1 MMKAG
6 RLLMLCFILALLG
19 CQDEMTD
26 SSAHQLRNGTLA
38 FVPCADDTRS
48 NRYEGAP
55 VEGATYTTMLTEDV
69 FHVSGYSYDP
79 TSGETANNVPAPN
92 FFVNEDVSYID
103 GVWRASGPYHVPAAT
118 DRTDFFFWFTPQNTE
133 GVTMPDDQEGGLRLT
148 YQVPLD
154 VTKHPDLLTALTPG
168 YVYDEDD
175 PAAVPVTFHHQLTE
189 LHFLVGENLSP
200 GTIEEIAFVDVC
212 TKGTLAVADGTSGTW
227 QDITRGDIA
236 FPLSFPTRLDRETR
250 VGDTILTSVMMIP
263 QQFTAATQRIRIKLN
278 LQNIETHYLYATLK
292 DLGAGAWVAGQSVTY
307 RLSSSALRQDEVID
321 ITDVTPKDFG
331 KVIGN
336 DGRVYEH
343 NDYCKQSTGVDGV
356 AMIAYVGENPGDAD
370 NALVDGQLKY
380 RGLAIARTDA
390 PYITTVNGTTNI
402 NYAPRWSTERL
413 YSCPYF
419 SEKRF
424 TKIWDASTGKFGD
437 LNGIRSTTLLANA
450 LCKKQADTPHTHEAA
465 IAAATY
471 QAPSDPTFDPT
482 DFGMSPWFLPTASQ
496 WIKFYGAC
504 GVPIEYWTSTGYC
517 PGEGN
522 TKYPA
527 ANDNTDRIEGT
538 LLAIGFD
545 ALPLNLYYWSSS
557 EVNSEN
563 AWGTWMLNT
572 YGVNFTTGLTKIQTE
587 RVRPFLAF

>member
-6 RLLMLCFILALLG
+6 RLLMLCSILALLG

-26 SSAHQLRNGTLA
+26 SPAHQLRNGTLA

-133 GVTMPDDQEGGLRLT
+133 GVTMPDNQEGGLRLT

-212 TKGTLAVADGTSGTW
+212 TKGTLAVAAGTSGTW

-278 LQNIETHYLYATLK
+278 LQNVETHYLYATLK

-380 RGLAIARTDA
+380 RGLAIARTSV
-390 PYITTVNGTTNI
+390 PLRGT
-402 NYAPRWSTERL
+402 YGSFWSTERKF
-413 YSCPYF
+413 SCPYF
-419 SEKRF
+419 SEKNF

-437 LNGIRSTTLLANA
+437 LNGINSTLLLANKQ
-450 LCKKQADTPHTHEAA
+450 CKKQYTEAHTHQAA
-465 IAAATY
+465 EDALSYI
-471 QAPSDPTFDPT
+471 APSDPTFDPT
-482 DFGMSPWFLPTASQ
+482 AHHMSQWFLPTASQ
-496 WIKFYGAC
+496 WLMFYQAC
-504 GVPIEYWTSTGYC
+504 GVPIEYWTSAGWC
-517 PGEGN
+517 PGADGSTTVSAQRAN
-522 TKYPA
+522 KDIVQGTFSAVGLPA
-527 ANDNTDRIEGT
+527 FEIDIYH
-538 LLAIGFD
+538 F
-545 ALPLNLYYWSSS
+545 WSSS
-557 EVNSEN
+557 EYNSEYV
-563 AWGTWMLNT
+563 WGTWVHDT
-572 YGVNFTTGLTKIQTE
+572 YGLLFTHGLSKMQDCH
-587 RVRPFLAF
+587 VRPFLAF